1 MMIFMIMMHRVG
13 DDNDWHDCKRWHLSA
28 VYTLTFFF
36 SLDEFQS
43 RLGQLDVYMHF
54 SQPDHVLIN
63 LYLVHLQWFGNLFK
77 WRICASCFKIKM
89 EWKIYFYRGSR
100 YKQIM
105 RYKVLLTIFLVG
117 WISSEFGA
125 IGLHTSITSGN
136 LVTSLSSMWIWVN
149 VYESDL
155 WIFKQNFKVISF
167 YQSSY
172 GMK

>member
-1 MMIFMIMMHRVG
+1 MTWLQKMTPKCYLYF
-13 DDNDWHDCKRWHLSA
+13 DYL
-28 VYTLTFFF
+28 FFIGWI
-36 SLDEFQS
+36 SIKAWAIRCVHAFQS
-43 RLGQLDVYMHF
+43 AWPCFNQFVFGPFAMIWKLVQVA
-54 SQPDHVLIN
+54 
-63 LYLVHLQWFGNLFK
+63 YLCILFQNENGVEDLLLQ
-77 WRICASCFKIKM
+77 
-89 EWKIYFYRGSR
+89 GSR

-125 IGLHTSITSGN
+125 TGLHTSITSGN